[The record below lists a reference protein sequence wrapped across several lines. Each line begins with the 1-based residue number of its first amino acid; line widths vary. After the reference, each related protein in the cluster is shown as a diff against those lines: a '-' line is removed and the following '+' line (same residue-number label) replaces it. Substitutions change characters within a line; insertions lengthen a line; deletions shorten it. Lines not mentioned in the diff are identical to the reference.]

1 MRGSRTRVCGITTWE
16 RRMENTVTVS
26 DGADH
31 EATDALGM
39 GTDEM
44 RRLGYW
50 VVDRVVEHFAAGAD
64 EPVIRTGE
72 PDALRSLI
80 GGPVPRA
87 PGDPQVALQTL
98 LDSAL
103 AHMQHGDHP
112 RYFARVPGPSSFAG
126 VLGDWLGTGFN
137 AIASSWG
144 GGSGPA
150 AVELVVLDWLRE
162 LVGLPAGGEGVI
174 LSGGSVANLSAF
186 AAARAVTGPGVAYLS
201 DQAHSSL
208 ARGLRTL
215 GFGEDAIRVLPSD
228 DGFRLTAQTLADA
241 VTHDRARGQTPRFVI
256 ASAGT
261 TNTGAVDELEAIAA
275 VCAAEN
281 LWFHIDGAYGA
292 PAALC
297 AKGQAVLAG
306 LNRADS
312 LVLDPH
318 KWLFAP
324 YDAGVL
330 LVRRPGVL
338 ERAFGMRP
346 EYLADVQSAD
356 GRVDF
361 GQLSPEL
368 TRRARALKL
377 WMIFQTHGLD
387 AIAAAIERGIALAE
401 HAQTLIAADDYW
413 RCVTPAQLGIVTFT
427 HPGWNAADHADRVT
441 ALSADGYAAVT
452 STNLRGTPALRLCTI
467 NPRTTEAEIAETL
480 ARLARPS

>member
-1 MRGSRTRVCGITTWE
+1 M
-16 RRMENTVTVS
+16 S
-26 DGADH
+26 DGVDDQ
-31 EATDALGM
+31 ATDALGM
-39 GTDEM
+39 GADEM

-50 VVDRVVEHFAAGAD
+50 VVDRVVEHITQGPD
-64 EPVIRTGE
+64 GPVIRTGD
-72 PDALRSLI
+72 PDELRSLI
-80 GGPVPRA
+80 GGPVPRER
-87 PGDPQVALQTL
+87 GDAEAALQTL
-98 LDSAL
+98 LDAVLSQ
-103 AHMQHGDHP
+103 MQHGDHP

-126 VLGDWLGTGFN
+126 VLGDWLGTGYN
-137 AIASSWG
+137 AIAASWG

-150 AVELVVLDWLRE
+150 AVELVVLEWLRQ

-174 LSGGSVANLSAF
+174 LSGGSVSNLSAL

-208 ARGLRTL
+208 VRGLRTL
-215 GFGEDAIRVLPSD
+215 GFGEELIRILPSD
-228 DGFRLTAQTLADA
+228 DGFRLTAQTVADA
-241 VTHDRARGQTPRFVI
+241 VARDRADGHTPRFVI

-275 VCAAEN
+275 VCAAGN

-297 AKGQAVLAG
+297 APGRAALAG
-306 LNRADS
+306 LQLADS

-330 LVRRPGVL
+330 LIRRAGVL

-377 WMIFQTHGLD
+377 WMIFETYGLD
-387 AIAAAIERGIALAE
+387 AIAAAIERGITLAE
-401 HAQTLIAADDYW
+401 HAQRLIDTDDYW

-427 HPGWNAADHADRVT
+427 HPGWGPAEHAERVA
-441 ALSADGYAAVT
+441 ALSADGYAAIT

-467 NPRTTEAEIAETL
+467 NPRTTEDEIAETL
-480 ARLARPS
+480 ARLRARQDGR

>member
-1 MRGSRTRVCGITTWE
+1 M
-16 RRMENTVTVS
+16 S
-26 DGADH
+26 DSADH

-39 GTDEM
+39 ATEDM
-44 RRLGYW
+44 RTLGYW
-50 VVDRVVEHFAAGAD
+50 VVDRVVEHFEAGSD
-64 EPVIRTGE
+64 GPVIRTGE
-72 PDALRSLI
+72 PDQLRSII

-87 PGDPQVALQTL
+87 PGNPQVALQTL
-98 LDSAL
+98 LHSAL
-103 AHMQHGDHP
+103 SQMQHGDHP

-162 LVGLPAGGEGVI
+162 LVGLPADGEGVI
-174 LSGGSVANLSAF
+174 LSGGSVSNLSAI
-186 AAARAVTGPGVAYLS
+186 AAAREVTGPGVAYLS

-208 ARGLRTL
+208 LRGLRTL
-215 GFGEDAIRVLPSD
+215 GFGQNAIRVLPSD
-228 DGFRLTAQTLADA
+228 ERFRLTAQTVADA
-241 VTHDRARGQTPRFVI
+241 VTRDRGHGHTPRFVI

-261 TNTGAVDELEAIAA
+261 TNTGAVDELEAIANL
-275 VCAAEN
+275 CAAEN
-281 LWFHIDGAYGA
+281 LWFHVDGAYGA

-297 AKGQAVLAG
+297 ASGRAVLTG

-330 LVRRPGVL
+330 LIRRPGVL

-346 EYLADVQSAD
+346 EYLADVQAAD

-377 WMIFQTHGLD
+377 WMIFQTYGMD
-387 AIAAAIERGIALAE
+387 AIAAAIERGIGLAE
-401 HAQTLIAADDYW
+401 HAQEMIDADGYW

-427 HPGWNAADHADRVT
+427 HPGWCGAEHADRVA

-452 STNLRGTPALRLCTI
+452 STNLRGTAALRLCTI
-467 NPRTTEAEIAETL
+467 NPRTTEAEITETL
-480 ARLARPS
+480 TRLAQTR